1 LWADK
6 DWTENCSALVGAT
19 CVATGAGAPFRTS
32 HQVTSGIA
40 GGQIDYN
47 WQASN
52 FVIGIEG
59 DESGAWGNES
69 CSQIV
74 RPPASFAISIVTGC
88 SRADW
93 LATFVSA

>member
-52 FVIGIEG
+52 FVIGIEAM
-59 DESGAWGNES
+59 SRVHGATS
-69 CSQIV
+69 PV
-74 RPPASFAISIVTGC
+74 RRSFVPQLLLP
-88 SRADW
+88 
-93 LATFVSA
+93 LAL